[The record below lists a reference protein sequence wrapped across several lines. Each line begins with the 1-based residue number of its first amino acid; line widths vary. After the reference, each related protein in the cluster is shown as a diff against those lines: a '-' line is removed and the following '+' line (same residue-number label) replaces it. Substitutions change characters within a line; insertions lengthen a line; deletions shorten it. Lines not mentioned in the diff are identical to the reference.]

1 MCFEGKI
8 TISKD
13 DVENKI
19 QTFIKDN
26 DSQKSEIENFYK
38 KDENKQKLAE
48 DLINQYLFDFLDK
61 FFINKIKESSTDII
75 KGQHLSLKVIYIY
88 DEITKKNVI
97 LSQIRIPLDNIC
109 AINIENGL
117 YAIFFLIGMALVPS
131 RGCRASKA
139 TCYPM

>member
-1 MCFEGKI
+1 MQPEIEKLAISTVKWHLIKDLLINEGKI

-26 DSQKSEIENFYK
+26 DSQKSEIKNFYK

-61 FFINKIKESSTDII
+61 FFINKVKESSTDII
-75 KGQHLSLKVIYIY
+75 RNKKGK
-88 DEITKKNVI
+88 
-97 LSQIRIPLDNIC
+97 
-109 AINIENGL
+109 
-117 YAIFFLIGMALVPS
+117 
-131 RGCRASKA
+131 
-139 TCYPM
+139 